1 MSHVIEKHGIA
12 WFDGGNRGAPGP
24 HACAVV
30 LKIDGEM
37 PYKKE
42 RYLGPSGT
50 NNQAEIQGFIMALRL
65 AAENGVTHLKLRSD
79 SKLIVEQALG
89 NWKIKDETL
98 RRLHA
103 DARRLAQE
111 FFEQVE
117 IDHVRREYNQEAD
130 AIVTRLLDKIVG
142 KARSK

>member
-1 MSHVIEKHGIA
+1 MSQRIEKQGIA

-37 PYKKE
+37 PFKKE
-42 RYLGPSGT
+42 RYLGPAGT
-50 NNQAEIQGFIMALRL
+50 NNQAEIQGFIMALRF

-98 RRLHA
+98 KRLHA
-103 DARRLAQE
+103 EARRIAGE
-111 FFEQVE
+111 FFDQVE
-117 IDHVRREYNQEAD
+117 IDHVPREQNKEAD
-130 AIVTRLLDKIVG
+130 AICTALLDRVTG
-142 KARSK
+142 RVRRG